1 MYERLEDRRGVM
13 STLIAMAYVSY
24 APVIHL
30 TSSARHIEEIRRL
43 ASRMSSMTKES
54 ERAQAELQM
63 LYGVQVY
70 AQAKVVPD
78 LALAR
83 GEEAYRLAR
92 MQGDRAVEFVAAGGM
107 ALTHLDLGEVD
118 QAERWLE
125 RASSAAASSPTPLRA
140 RQVELW
146 RGMARAGADD
156 PQGMRDHL
164 ERAVAMA
171 TDEGRPAARCEALAR
186 LALEAARLGAAR
198 DDDELLALAEGAAF
212 DAKEVLR
219 LLPGHP
225 PWGAQA
231 DGALARVAL
240 AKGNAEGAALAGD
253 SALRALEEAL
263 HEDMN
268 LDVLLPAARAIL
280 AGGDE
285 EARETIRDRLQLL
298 LSGIVQRTLDED
310 ARVRWLRGP
319 YGRELAE
326 LAGPIE
332 RIGSRPEPDGQG
344 QAEQLRDE
352 DRTLLHLLT
361 QGKTNSEIAAELGI
375 SDEDLTRRLG
385 EIFTAIHASSR
396 AEATAFA
403 FREGIP

>member
-1 MYERLEDRRGVM
+1 MSEPSTCTSGSEDRRGVM

-92 MQGDRAVEFVAAGGM
+92 MQGDRSVEFVAAGGL

-146 RGMARAGADD
+146 RGMARAGA
-156 PQGMRDHL
+156 
-164 ERAVAMA
+164 E
-171 TDEGRPAARCEALAR
+171 
-186 LALEAARLGAAR
+186 
-198 DDDELLALAEGAAF
+198 
-212 DAKEVLR
+212 
-219 LLPGHP
+219 
-225 PWGAQA
+225 
-231 DGALARVAL
+231 
-240 AKGNAEGAALAGD
+240 
-253 SALRALEEAL
+253 
-263 HEDMN
+263 
-268 LDVLLPAARAIL
+268 
-280 AGGDE
+280 
-285 EARETIRDRLQLL
+285 
-298 LSGIVQRTLDED
+298 
-310 ARVRWLRGP
+310 
-319 YGRELAE
+319 
-326 LAGPIE
+326 
-332 RIGSRPEPDGQG
+332 
-344 QAEQLRDE
+344 
-352 DRTLLHLLT
+352 
-361 QGKTNSEIAAELGI
+361 
-375 SDEDLTRRLG
+375 
-385 EIFTAIHASSR
+385 
-396 AEATAFA
+396 
-403 FREGIP
+403 